1 MGAILTVTTVVT
13 VKTSPMSR
21 YSSLNLP
28 HANADRARE
37 LAHFAGLPVS
47 AYVANLIDAAYAAVM
62 GDPGTEG
69 LVVEHD
75 GPTVVAVTLELPDDK
90 GGLRSLT
97 IPADAIPAVA
107 DQIER
112 VAAKGGALPD
122 QDLPVRL
129 RISRRGSGV
138 ILESGKG
145 RRSYSVTAAQKLA
158 NALRAALRS

>member
-1 MGAILTVTTVVT
+1 
-13 VKTSPMSR
+13 MSR

-37 LAHFAGLPVS
+37 LAQFSGLPVS
-47 AYVANLIDAAYAAVM
+47 AYVANLIDAAYTAVM

-69 LVVEHD
+69 LVVERD
-75 GPTVVAVTLELPDDK
+75 GPVVVAVTLELPDDK

-97 IPADAIPAVA
+97 IPADAVPAVA
-107 DQIER
+107 AEIER
-112 VAAKGGALPD
+112 MATKRGAMPG
-122 QDLPVRL
+122 QDLPIRL
-129 RISRRGSGV
+129 KVSRRGSGV

-158 NALRAALRS
+158 SALRAALRD